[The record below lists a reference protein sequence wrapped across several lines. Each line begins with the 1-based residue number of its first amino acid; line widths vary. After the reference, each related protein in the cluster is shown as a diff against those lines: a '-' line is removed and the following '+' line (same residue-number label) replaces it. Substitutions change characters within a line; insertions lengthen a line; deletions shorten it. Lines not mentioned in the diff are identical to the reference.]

1 MSIEIHD
8 NKIETTGMHT
18 VRPVD
23 EGACK
28 IGNTVF
34 ILYSEIEDLKAAL
47 DAAKAAW
54 EGIEVN

>member
-1 MSIEIHD
+1 MPIEIYE

-34 ILYSEIEDLKAAL
+34 IQYSEIEDLKDAL
-47 DAAKAAW
+47 DAAKAFW